1 VSPVIQKTMIS
12 SEIFHQKLQTGQ
24 IHEALALILN
34 DASELDVTTRMTEVA
49 TSQSGNSEYLRTKI
63 NLLTG
68 EIHNE
73 VGKETIA
80 DSTSY
85 IKLQQLH
92 IDQIVVSYRLVQGYL
107 DRVKAILT
115 VLDSSLSSSGGN
127 GTHNSRSSGGVG
139 SASASAEA
147 EPVNNRLNCADLVAR
162 LRQATAMPSPS
173 VFPAA
178 ASASDRTDIIQP
190 DDRHATT
197 AIPASEIFNPIAQWN
212 GTNANPTPIAPGA
225 IDDDLDLSIDPD
237 GTIWEEWVEDED
249 FLSGSLLPPPSSV
262 TPVTSPERPE
272 HWGRRQLHPIEV
284 KPTISRTT
292 TESAKSTFQWDR
304 FEPEFLDGT
313 TKLSAP
319 NGIASDPRKLDN

>member
-1 VSPVIQKTMIS
+1 MIS
-12 SEIFHQKLQTGQ
+12 SEIFHQKLQAGH
-24 IHEALALILN
+24 IHEALALLLT
-34 DASELDVTTRMTEVA
+34 DAIELDVTTRMTEVA
-49 TSQSGNSEYLRTKI
+49 TSNGNSEYLRTKI

-80 DSTSY
+80 NSTSY

-115 VLDSSLSSSGGN
+115 VLDSSPSSSDRHHNLQSIVGG
-127 GTHNSRSSGGVG
+127 
-139 SASASAEA
+139 AD
-147 EPVNNRLNCADLVAR
+147 PVDRRLNSADLVAR
-162 LRQATAMPSPS
+162 LTQAIAPSPS
-173 VFPAA
+173 IPARD
-178 ASASDRTDIIQP
+178 SEIEHPDVIQP
-190 DDRHATT
+190 ERHLTT
-197 AIPASEIFNPIAQWN
+197 AIPSPEIFNPVA
-212 GTNANPTPIAPGA
+212 GRNANNSRPTQIDPSA

-249 FLSGSLLPPPSSV
+249 FLSGSLLPSPSS
-262 TPVTSPERPE
+262 TPSTTSSERHE

-292 TESAKSTFQWDR
+292 SASGTIPQWDR
-304 FEPEFLDGT
+304 FAPEYIN
-313 TKLSAP
+313 P
-319 NGIASDPRKLDN
+319 NPQPPTSITSDPRQLDRLLADLDK

>member
-1 VSPVIQKTMIS
+1 MIS
-12 SEIFHQKLQTGQ
+12 SEIFHQKLQAGQ
-24 IHEALALILN
+24 IHEALALIIT

-49 TSQSGNSEYLRTKI
+49 TSQSGSSEYLRTKI

-68 EIHNE
+68 EIYNE

-115 VLDSSLSSSGGN
+115 VLDSSPSSSGGN
-127 GTHNSRSSGGVG
+127 ESHPPQSD
-139 SASASAEA
+139 
-147 EPVNNRLNCADLVAR
+147 RLNSTELVAR
-162 LRQATAMPSPS
+162 LTQAAAIPSPS
-173 VFPAA
+173 ASSVA
-178 ASASDRTDIIQP
+178 ASPIARHDVIQP
-190 DDRHATT
+190 DPNLTT
-197 AIPASEIFNPIAQWN
+197 VIPAPAIFSPIAGQN
-212 GTNANPTPIAPGA
+212 RDNSHPAPSEAGA

-249 FLSGSLLPPPSSV
+249 FLSGSLLPPPPSL
-262 TPVTSPERPE
+262 TPATSPERPE
-272 HWGRRQLHPIEV
+272 HRGRQLHPIEV

-292 TESAKSTFQWDR
+292 NESAKSTCQWDR
-304 FEPEFLDGT
+304 FEPEFIDVT
-313 TKLSAP
+313 TNPHPAT
-319 NGIASDPRKLDN
+319 GIVSEPRKLDRLLTDLDK

>member
-1 VSPVIQKTMIS
+1 MIS
-12 SEIFHQKLQTGQ
+12 SEIFHQKLQAGH
-24 IHEALALILN
+24 IHEALALVLT
-34 DASELDVTTRMTEVA
+34 DASELDVTTRMTEVS
-49 TSQSGNSEYLRTKI
+49 TSQSGSSEYLRTKI

-115 VLDSSLSSSGGN
+115 ALDSSSL
-127 GTHNSRSSGGVG
+127 SGGVNGTSHPRSRG
-139 SASASAEA
+139 SRSAADAAAES
-147 EPVNNRLNCADLVAR
+147 VDSRLNAADLVAR
-162 LRQATAMPSPS
+162 LTQATAIPSPS
-173 VFPAA
+173 TVT
-178 ASASDRTDIIQP
+178 ASSPIEHP
-190 DDRHATT
+190 DLLEPDRH
-197 AIPASEIFNPIAQWN
+197 SIA
-212 GTNANPTPIAPGA
+212 PTPSSKISNSSAGSNADTPHSTPIDPSA

-249 FLSGSLLPPPSSV
+249 FLSGSLLPPPSS
-262 TPVTSPERPE
+262 TPSIVSPARSAQ
-272 HWGRRQLHPIEV
+272 WGQRQLHPIEV

-292 TESAKSTFQWDR
+292 SDAGTTHQWDR
-304 FEPEFLDGT
+304 FAPEYIN
-313 TKLSAP
+313 P
-319 NGIASDPRKLDN
+319 NPPPTSIASNPRQLDRLLADLDK